1 MLCKLNYM
9 KPTCCAKH
17 KRNDIIYNQHVGFH
31 HSLKTNYYMMK
42 IIQNLFILF
51 ALLLTTGFSN
61 ITTAQAKPGE
71 QFRNKIQAQRVAFYT
86 QQMNITPVEA
96 QQFWPVYNEYLEKK
110 NKLAAE
116 KRKLTK
122 FYTQNSGTMTENDID
137 VTINKY
143 VMVAKEETQLFEDYN
158 KRFRKILPAKKVMR
172 LYLAEIEFKTWLLG
186 QIREKSNK
194 LEELPE

>member
-1 MLCKLNYM
+1 
-9 KPTCCAKH
+9 
-17 KRNDIIYNQHVGFH
+17 
-31 HSLKTNYYMMK
+31 MK
-42 IIQNLFILF
+42 IIKTLFVLIAILLNAGFVNL
-51 ALLLTTGFSN
+51 AS
-61 ITTAQAKPGE
+61 AQVKTGE

-86 QQMNITPVEA
+86 QQMNITAVEA

-110 NKLAAE
+110 NKLASE

-122 FYTQNSGTMTENDID
+122 FYTQNAPTMTENDID

-143 VMVAKEETQLFEDYN
+143 VQITKEETQLFEEYN
-158 KRFRKILPAKKVMR
+158 KRFRKMLPARKVMK

-194 LEELPE
+194 LEEVTE